1 MIKEYIK
8 RKILEQKWKKI
19 NGHNETLP
27 GNIFNINNVTVGRY
41 TYGRINVLM
50 FNDVNRLFIGDF
62 CSIAPQVTFL
72 LSADHYTDH
81 LSTYPFKVKIVKSVE
96 TEGVSKGELVIK
108 DDVCIC
114 YGATILSGVTIGQGA
129 IIAAGAVVSNDV
141 PPYAIV
147 GGVPAKVIKYRFEQD
162 IVKELLKIDYRQMD
176 QRKICTHENELYEK
190 IVNVDQLDWVLEEH
204 SD

>member
-1 MIKEYIK
+1 
-8 RKILEQKWKKI
+8 
-19 NGHNETLP
+19 
-27 GNIFNINNVTVGRY
+27 
-41 TYGRINVLM
+41 M

-96 TEGVSKGELVIK
+96 TEGVSKGDIVIK
-108 DDVCIC
+108 DDVWIG
-114 YGATILSGVTIGQGA
+114 YGATILSGVTIAYGGTSLLTTAPAA
-129 IIAAGAVVSNDV
+129 IIAPCPIVTPESIVA
-141 PPYAIV
+141 PYAIV

-176 QRKICTHENELYEK
+176 QRKICTHESELYEK